1 LVLATDAEQGARGRA
16 DLGALFSQMIE
27 KEAVAFNLDC
37 HNLHSFDPELYNQ
50 LVQYPQEVIPIFDF
64 VVQEEAAA
72 VLRARGGDDD
82 DVKQERLQVRTY
94 NLMTTK
100 HMRELNPTDI
110 DQMVC
115 IRGMVTRT
123 TGVQPDLQVT
133 AYSLPVRRPLQNQW
147 KGHCSWGT
155 PARTWQLKRALATL
169 DAVMR
174 LVIGLDL
181 SKLV

>member
-1 LVLATDAEQGARGRA
+1 
-16 DLGALFSQMIE
+16 MIE

-133 AYSLPVRRPLQNQW
+133 AHCAHSQTPPVE
-147 KGHCSWGT
+147 CT
-155 PARTWQLKRALATL
+155 PGSCKDPAA
-169 DAVMR
+169 
-174 LVIGLDL
+174 
-181 SKLV
+181 